1 MSVSLAPPQTRRLAY
16 LDNLRTALVAWI
28 IAAHGLLGYSAAGGW
43 AYHEI
48 AESRIRPLFEIVLIA
63 LVGVSGLFVIGALF
77 FISGLLAPIS
87 LARRGP
93 GSYVSERLRR
103 LGLPFLLSAL
113 LVWPLS
119 VWVAYRAAGYDVS
132 PWWVFR
138 HRDPFLDS
146 GAMWFAEV
154 LLVFSAAYALLW
166 SLHRPAR
173 TVLAARHILA
183 AVALIAALN
192 FVVRLGF
199 PARSKQAGDLH
210 FWQLPQCLI
219 MFGLGTVAGGFR
231 WLDALDPKLVAR
243 CRDVALGTTIA
254 MPVAAWFAGVH
265 DFARDSLPFLGG
277 WTWQSLIAS
286 VIEGVVVVS
295 YSIWLIGVAQQHLE
309 SDFLGRHHR
318 EAFAAFFL
326 QGPVL
331 MLLAT
336 SLRFLDVP
344 VEFKAVAVAVGGVV
358 ASFWIGGLLVRHTVL
373 RKLF

>member
-1 MSVSLAPPQTRRLAY
+1 MSVSFAPPETRRLPY

-43 AYHEI
+43 AYDEV
-48 AESRIRPLFEIVLIA
+48 AESRISPLFEIVLIA

-87 LARRGP
+87 LARRGAR
-93 GSYVSERLRR
+93 SYVLERLRR
-103 LGLPFLLSAL
+103 LGLPFLLSAFV
-113 LVWPLS
+113 VWPLS
-119 VWVAYRAAGYDVS
+119 VWVAYRAAGHDVS
-132 PWWVFR
+132 PWWIFR

-154 LLVFSAAYALLW
+154 LLMFSAAYAVLW

-173 TVLAARHILA
+173 TLLAARHLLA
-183 AVALIAALN
+183 AIALITALN

-199 PARSKQAGDLH
+199 PARSKQPGDLH
-210 FWQLPQCLI
+210 FWQLPQCLV
-219 MFGLGTVAGGFR
+219 MFGLGTVAGGIR
-231 WLDALDPKLVAR
+231 WLDGLDPKLVAR
-243 CRDVALGTTIA
+243 CRAVALGTTIA
-254 MPVAAWFAGVH
+254 LPIAALFAGFH
-265 DFARDSLPFLGG
+265 DFMRDSVPFLGG
-277 WTWQSLIAS
+277 WTWQSLVAS
-286 VIEGVVVVS
+286 LIEGVVVVS
-295 YSIWLIGVAQQHLE
+295 YAIWLIGAAQRHLE

-344 VEFKAVAVAVGGVV
+344 AEFKAVTVAIGGVV
-358 ASFWIGGLLVRHTVL
+358 GSFWIGGLLIRHTVL
-373 RKLF
+373 RNLF

>member
-1 MSVSLAPPQTRRLAY
+1 MAVSLAPPQTRRLPY
-16 LDNLRTALVAWI
+16 LDNLRTALVACI
-28 IAAHGLLGYSAAGGW
+28 IAAHGLTGYSAVGGW
-43 AYHEI
+43 AYAEV
-48 AESRIRPLFEIVLIA
+48 AESRVHPVVELVLIS
-63 LVGVSGLFVIGALF
+63 LVGVSGLFIIGALF

-93 GSYVSERLRR
+93 DSYVSERLRR
-103 LGLPFLLSAL
+103 LGLPFLLSAF

-119 VWVAYRAAGYDVS
+119 VWVAYRAAGHDVS

-154 LLVFSAAYALLW
+154 LLVFSVGYAVLW

-173 TVLAARHILA
+173 TLLAARHLLI

-192 FVVRLGF
+192 FAVRLGF
-199 PARSKQAGDLH
+199 PARSKQPGDLH
-210 FWQLPQCLI
+210 FWQLPQCLV

-231 WLDALDPKLVAR
+231 WLDTLDPKLVAR
-243 CRDVALGTTIA
+243 CRAVALGTTIA
-254 MPVAAWFAGVH
+254 LPIAALFAGIH
-265 DFARDSLPFLGG
+265 DFARDSLPYLGG

-295 YSIWLIGVAQQHLE
+295 YSIWLLGAAQRHLE
-309 SDFLGRHHR
+309 SDFLGRHQR

-344 VEFKAVAVAVGGVV
+344 AEFKAVAVAIGGVV
-358 ASFWIGGLLVRHTVL
+358 GSFWIGGMLIRHTVL
-373 RKLF
+373 QRLF